1 MLLHSHV
8 GEQPFTR
15 LGGPLDA
22 QPDDTLI
29 IRPHMNDVGYGESV
43 MQGTIAGG
51 FIQGELSTEF
61 AAELET
67 LEPLPTDCA
76 F

>member
-1 MLLHSHV
+1 
-8 GEQPFTR
+8 
-15 LGGPLDA
+15 
-22 QPDDTLI
+22 
-29 IRPHMNDVGYGESV
+29 MNDVGYGESV